1 MIIIFFLGLPATETE
16 GSQNTRRRTS
26 MVVQDK
32 DGEDVRKE
40 GGSNKGKYFCLN
52 WQDMVGGER
61 AECVHKKLCSYW
73 PKPGLNQHREP
84 NGCVELAPT

>member
-52 WQDMVGGER
+52 
-61 AECVHKKLCSYW
+61 
-73 PKPGLNQHREP
+73 
-84 NGCVELAPT
+84 